1 MPLGVEHELGRVT
14 GFIEE
19 AEDLVVIGRLRVTRQ
34 PRPPMATRDGAEHV
48 ATPVRHQRLAAVSTV
63 HVRVTGRHIAS
74 ARAVRFRHRR
84 GTFPSA
90 RALSAASRAA
100 VAERTR

>member
-74 ARAVRFRHRR
+74 ARRSLQASAGHLSKRARFVRSEPGGGR
-84 GTFPSA
+84 
-90 RALSAASRAA
+90 
-100 VAERTR
+100 